1 MQAIASNRLMLRKL
15 LVITVVMF
23 GFAFALVPFYKKICE
38 VTGVNDIK
46 TEMLGKNTQIDS
58 TRWITVEFLAN
69 LNEQLPWKFTPLQTS
84 VKIRPGELTQVEYEV
99 TNTTGHEIVGQAI
112 PSYGP
117 ALAGQFFKKIQC
129 FCFSQQTLRPYE
141 RRRMPVIFVLDTN
154 IPTDVN
160 TITLSYTFFELKSP
174 AKRSG

>member
-23 GFAFALVPFYKKICE
+23 GFGFALVPFYKKICE

-69 LNEQLPWKFTPLQTS
+69 LNEQMPWKFTPLQTS

-99 TNTTGHEIVGQAI
+99 TNTTAHEIVGQAI

-141 RRRMPVIFVLDTN
+141 RRRMPVVFVLDTN
-154 IPTDVN
+154 IPADVN

-174 AKRSG
+174 VKRSG